1 LRAAGWRIEGA
12 VADEPKL
19 LIVGAPHTSYYDF
32 VLAKLT
38 AAAVGAPFSWVGKKS
53 LFPRPVAPLVKWL
66 GGIPVDR
73 EASEGFVGAMVTEFR
88 RRDRFYLALMPE
100 GGLRKR
106 TRWRTGFYYI
116 ASAAEVPIL
125 LIAFDW
131 GRRTVRIGPMLHPA
145 DDLTAEDAV
154 ERLKAHFEGVSGRRG
169 SKPLAGATTTR
180 ADDHGT

>member
-1 LRAAGWRIEGA
+1 LRAAGWRIEGT

-19 LIVGAPHTSYYDF
+19 VIVGAPHTSYYDF

-38 AAAVGAPFSWVGKKS
+38 AAAVGVRFSWVGKKS

-88 RRDRFYLALMPE
+88 RRDHFYLALMPE

-131 GRRTVRIGPMLHPA
+131 GRRTLRIGPMLHPGG
-145 DDLTAEDAV
+145 DLTAEDAV
-154 ERLKAHFEGVSGRRG
+154 DRLKAHFEGVSGRRG
-169 SKPLAGATTTR
+169 LQPLADATATLG
-180 ADDHGT
+180 DHGT